1 MQQLDYLLGKC
12 VIQIMKKDFIGAVSY
27 LEDRINSNEKDVARC
42 KPVSEKESNEIVQ
55 SYNFNIGTAL
65 KHIFAFTRTIK
76 KGNRPNKAE
85 LKAALRYIKKEME
98 RTSNEQN

>member
-1 MQQLDYLLGKC
+1 MKQLDYTLGC
-12 VIQIMKKDFIGAVSY
+12 AY
-27 LEDRINSNEKDVARC
+27 LGIKMNNLIDASIFLKERINSNEKDVARC
-42 KPVSEKESNEIVQ
+42 KPISEEESNKIIQ

-85 LKAALRYIKKEME
+85 LKLALKYIEKEME
-98 RTSNEQN
+98 RSSNEQN